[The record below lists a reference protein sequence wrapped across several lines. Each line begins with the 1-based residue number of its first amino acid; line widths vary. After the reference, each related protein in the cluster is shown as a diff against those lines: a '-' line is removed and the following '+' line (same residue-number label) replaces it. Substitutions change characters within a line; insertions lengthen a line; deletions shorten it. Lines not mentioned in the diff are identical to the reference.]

1 MDRKT
6 LERHVEQSERHSAA
20 GWRIVARQ
28 MDVLVG
34 LVLEGEDASAARRLM
49 ITLEDLQEAHEV
61 HRDWLKS
68 RLRKAS
74 AGH

>member
-6 LERHVEQSERHSAA
+6 LERHLEQSERHSAA
-20 GWRIVARQ
+20 GWRILARQ
-28 MDVLVG
+28 VKLLVG
-34 LVLEGEDASAARRLM
+34 LVLEGADATAARRLM
-49 ITLEDLQEAHEV
+49 LVLEEVQEAHEI

-68 RLRKAS
+68 RLRKAQ